1 MLDASLHVG
10 DPHHI
15 THVVGLLLTS
25 YITNVLA
32 EMQFMHKK
40 DSKVFNTVYIESNC
54 FMKDVFNSQR
64 ITFSP
69 EGNDLFYQH

>member
-1 MLDASLHVG
+1 MQDASLHVG

-32 EMQFMHKK
+32 EIQFMDKK
-40 DSKVFNTVYIESNC
+40 DTKVFNAVYIESNC
-54 FMKDVFNSQR
+54 FMRDVFNSQR
-64 ITFSP
+64 IIFSP
-69 EGNDLFYQH
+69 E